1 MNRDELLAELTED
14 ILTYAMHGSFPQSE
28 IARSIKPKAL
38 DERFEE
44 YELLLDLHFVLQQEV
59 VDFVE
64 SLPERLRSIRT
75 ETRNVSR
82 TRRGTVDGRINWGAT
97 VKQRYSEHPRDRS
110 IFVCDNRSENYDIP
124 ENLVLKKLVSVIH
137 RTTRE
142 AEEYLRQDYD
152 WVTDTWKENGEL
164 IDDLQRVVE
173 RNVHVRRIRK
183 PDAYE
188 PTERML
194 TTAANS
200 RHEIYQ
206 DAAKLLRTRR
216 RLFRGESDA
225 IRRLLDETAIA
236 PDDTET
242 LFELFVLFRFV
253 ATLEELRKTQPNFQ
267 TIRSG
272 RQEVA
277 RFEGETELVLYHD
290 TAGGDHGLDFVA
302 VPDED
307 KDEKDLSRTE
317 QVQLVAQ
324 EVAENYFGKKYR
336 NTTGRPDVI
345 VLEIIAGDDD
355 REYLITEVKNSTREK
370 TIRQGIKETLEY
382 IAFLR
387 VNEEFVFGSRA
398 DDDVGE
404 VGEADMDGDYFGGGW
419 NGMLVV
425 QDLDRETASL
435 DDQADNEIAILQASE
450 LDDELESVL
459 LSAVDGVAD

>member
-1 MNRDELLAELTED
+1 MNRNELLSELTQD
-14 ILTYAMHGSFPQSE
+14 VLTYAMHGSFPESE
-28 IARSIKPKAL
+28 IARSIKPNAL
-38 DERFEE
+38 DERFDE
-44 YELLLDLHFVLQQEV
+44 YDLLLDLHFVLQEEV
-59 VDFVE
+59 IDFVE
-64 SLPERLRSIRT
+64 ALPKHLRSIRT
-75 ETRNVSR
+75 ETRTTSR
-82 TRRGTVDGRINWGAT
+82 TRRGSVDGRINWGAT
-97 VKQRYSEHPRDRS
+97 VKKRYSEHPRDRS

-124 ENLVLKKLVSVIH
+124 ENLVLKKLISVVH

-142 AEEYLRQDYD
+142 AEEYLRQNYD

-164 IDDLQRVVE
+164 IDELQRIVE
-173 RNVHVRRIRK
+173 RNVHVRRIRE

-200 RHEIYQ
+200 RHEIYRR
-206 DAAKLLRTRR
+206 AAKLLRSRR
-216 RLFRGESDA
+216 RLFQGESDE
-225 IRRLLDETAIA
+225 IRRLLDETAIT

-253 ATLEELRKTQPNFQ
+253 ATLEELRETQPTFK

-277 RFEGETELVLYHD
+277 RFDGETELVLYHD
-290 TAGGDHGLDFVA
+290 KAGRDHGLDFVA

-307 KDEKDLSRTE
+307 KDDLSRTE

-324 EVAENYFGKKYR
+324 EVASSYFDKSYR

-345 VLEIIAGDDD
+345 VLEIITGDDE
-355 REYLITEVKNSTREK
+355 REYLITEVKNSSREK

-387 VNEEFVFGSRA
+387 VNEKFVFGSGNDA
-398 DDDVGE
+398 DAENSEEPGSDEG
-404 VGEADMDGDYFGGGW
+404 YFGDSW

-435 DDQADNEIAILQASE
+435 DKQEENEIAILQASE
-450 LDDELESVL
+450 LEDDLRTVL
-459 LSAVDGVAD
+459 LKAVDGLAE